1 LWGGKSRNI
10 KTLVEEFD
18 YPVLGAGQMYEAMSD
33 RVVSKG
39 ATLMLDSSVIRLNRQ
54 DNTIKSI
61 DILKLDG
68 HKINITADQ
77 FFSSIPLSHFF
88 KILNHAADMLRYRDH
103 ITVNL
108 LVRRENVF
116 PDQWIYVHSPEVHIA
131 RITNYNNFS
140 QAMVGRGNKT
150 ALSVE
155 YFLFKN
161 KGLWNER
168 DEFLVDLTTHELR
181 EMGLIRPDE
190 VENTWV
196 VRETEAYPIYDLGF
210 QEPLRLLKSRIGQFV
225 NCYSIGRGG
234 MHQYNNQDHSLMSG
248 ILAARNY
255 LKFEDSPYLLWDI
268 NIDAEYHENTQ
279 RAD

>member
-1 LWGGKSRNI
+1 
-10 KTLVEEFD
+10 
-18 YPVLGAGQMYEAMSD
+18 
-33 RVVSKG
+33 
-39 ATLMLDSSVIRLNRQ
+39 
-54 DNTIKSI
+54 
-61 DILKLDG
+61 LDG
-68 HKINITADQ
+68 HKINIAADQ

-88 KILNHAADMLRYRDH
+88 KMLNPTDSNQLNHAADMLRYRDH

-168 DEFLVDLTTHELR
+168 DEFL
-181 EMGLIRPDE
+181 
-190 VENTWV
+190 V